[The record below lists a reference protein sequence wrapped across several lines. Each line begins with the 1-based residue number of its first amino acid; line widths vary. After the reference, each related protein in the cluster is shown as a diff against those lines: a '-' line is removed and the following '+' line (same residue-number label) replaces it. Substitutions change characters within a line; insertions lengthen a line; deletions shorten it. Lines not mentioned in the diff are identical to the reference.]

1 MENRRIWWYA
11 DVNQWAISSSY
22 SYLISNKTHNTGI
35 FTKFTVEKRQGA
47 IHILSKKW
55 NLVSWPRHLSEISN
69 PPKVNSRENVYI
81 QICVHVYI
89 YTCTH
94 IKYIGFLGLHPWHME
109 IPRLGLNRS
118 YNSQPTPQTQQR
130 GIQATSAMYTTAHS
144 NHGSLTHWSKPWIE
158 PMSSWILVWFTTAE
172 PKWERL
178 K

>member
-94 IKYIGFLGLHPWHME
+94 IWIYTFSLELTFGGLEISDKCRGQLTKFHFLLRIWIAPCLFSTVNLVKIPVLWVLLE
-109 IPRLGLNRS
+109 IR
-118 YNSQPTPQTQQR
+118 
-130 GIQATSAMYTTAHS
+130 
-144 NHGSLTHWSKPWIE
+144 
-158 PMSSWILVWFTTAE
+158 
-172 PKWERL
+172 
-178 K
+178 